1 MDGGFFLVYC
11 PLVIEAMKKQITIRY
26 FALVGARRGTQTEPY
41 ETGAETARQLLHEIQ
56 AGSQIPLT
64 TNIVK
69 AAINDQFVEWDA
81 PIHEGDQVTLLPPF
95 SGG

>member
-1 MDGGFFLVYC
+1 
-11 PLVIEAMKKQITIRY
+11 MKKNVTIRY

-41 ETGAETARQLLHEIQ
+41 ATAAATARQLLHEIQ
-56 AGSQIPLT
+56 QSGQIPLT

-69 AAINDQFVEWDA
+69 AAINDEFVEWDA
-81 PIHEGDQVTLLPPF
+81 PIRDGDRITLLPPF

>member
-1 MDGGFFLVYC
+1 
-11 PLVIEAMKKQITIRY
+11 MKKKVTIRY

-41 ETGAETARQLLHEIQ
+41 ETEAGTARQLLHEIQ
-56 AGSQIPLT
+56 ANGHFPLT

-69 AAINDQFVEWDA
+69 AAINDEFVEWDN
-81 PIHEGDQVTLLPPF
+81 PIKDGDQITLLPPF

>member
-1 MDGGFFLVYC
+1 
-11 PLVIEAMKKQITIRY
+11 MKKKVTIRY

-41 ETGAETARQLLHEIQ
+41 ETDAATARQLLHEIQ
-56 AGSQIPLT
+56 ETGHFPLT

-69 AAINDQFVEWDA
+69 AAINDEFVEWDN
-81 PIHEGDQVTLLPPF
+81 PIQDGDQITLLPPF

>member
-1 MDGGFFLVYC
+1 
-11 PLVIEAMKKQITIRY
+11 MKKKVTISY

-41 ETGAETARQLLHEIQ
+41 ETAAETARQLLHEIQ
-56 AGSQIPLT
+56 ANGHFPLT

-69 AAINDQFVEWDA
+69 AAINDEFVEWDA
-81 PIHEGDQVTLLPPF
+81 PIQDGDQITLLPPF